1 MKKSIAILA
10 SLVVVGSALSSQA
23 ATVGVVNLSNYE
35 TMQAILGVNGTA
47 VDAANTYVQLSYT
60 VGGDAAALA
69 ATTSGATQWTL
80 DDGGY
85 FDMGTGVL
93 STGAA
98 GAASVTFT
106 LQAWTGATSY
116 AAATTKGALTWTQ
129 AAGSWN
135 QDAQPPQTPPSVTLA
150 MPGTLT
156 LTTEVVPEPSTIAL
170 GLIGAGALLIR
181 RRK

>member
-35 TMQAILGVNGTA
+35 TMQAILGVGGTA

-60 VGGDAAALA
+60 VGGGAAALA
-69 ATTSGATQWTL
+69 TTTSGATQWTL

-98 GAASVTFT
+98 SASVTFT
-106 LQAWTGATSY
+106 LEAWTGATTF
-116 AAATTKGALTWTQ
+116 AAATTKGTLSWTQ
-129 AAGSWN
+129 TTGSWN